1 MRKERRAREMR
12 RDSQGC
18 DKANST
24 NVAEMDKDYNRQPT
38 DQPTDRPTNQPTS
51 QPANQA
57 TGERDKAKLRGK
69 SKQVEKS

>member
-1 MRKERRAREMR
+1 MRKQRRAREMR

-24 NVAEMDKDYNRQPT
+24 NVGEMDKDYNRQPT
-38 DQPTDRPTNQPTS
+38 DQPTDQLVNQP
-51 QPANQA
+51 